1 MLFNSYQFLLVF
13 LPVALLL
20 YRFADR
26 FPGARVPSLLGLS
39 LVFYG
44 YWDWRFLALIVP
56 SILINWFAASLFLAT
71 KRTAFI
77 FAAITVDLAVLALF
91 KYSAFVLD
99 NIYGATD
106 RQLWTLELAL
116 PLGIS
121 FFTFHHIMYLVD
133 LRRGIAPPVSLSK
146 YALYIAFFPQV
157 LAGPLVRW
165 SEVMPQFGGS
175 AFAPGWERR
184 WSSGITFIIIGLA
197 EKVLLGDALA
207 LVTVPIFAQAESGQ
221 LVAGQS
227 WAALV
232 GFSFQIFFDFCG
244 YTDIAIGTALLF
256 GIQLPPNFDG
266 PYRATSLRDFWRR
279 WHMTLSRFL
288 RDYLYIP
295 LGGNRRGLPRQ
306 AAALLVTFALGGLW
320 HGAGWNFVI
329 WGLLHGTGLT
339 AGVLWRR
346 FLGPMP
352 ALLGW
357 LLTYGYVVL
366 AWAFF
371 RSSSFSGAVQLI
383 EGLSGW
389 PPHNGLRTVATAA
402 FCAIVLP
409 PSHAIVA
416 RATRS
421 GNRVVAALLAVA
433 LVLVML
439 KMRDAGSYEFIYFRF

>member
-1 MLFNSYQFLLVF
+1 M
-13 LPVALLL
+13 
-20 YRFADR
+20 
-26 FPGARVPSLLGLS
+26 PSLLGLS

-44 YWDWRFLALIVP
+44 YWDWRFLALLVP

-71 KRTAFI
+71 RRSAFI
-77 FAAITVDLAVLALF
+77 FAAISVDLAVLGLF

-99 NIYGATD
+99 NIYGATG
-106 RQLWTLELAL
+106 RQLGTMELAL

-133 LRRGIAPPVSLSK
+133 LRRGIAPPVSLRK

-184 WSSGITFIIIGLA
+184 WSGGITFIIIGLA

-207 LVTVPIFAQAESGQ
+207 LVTAPIFAHAESGQ

-227 WAALV
+227 WAALL

-256 GIQLPPNFDG
+256 GIRLPLNFDG

-295 LGGNRRGLPRQ
+295 LGGNRYGLPRQ

-320 HGAGWNFVI
+320 HGAGWNFII
-329 WGLLHGTGLT
+329 WGLLHGIGLT
-339 AGVLWRR
+339 AGVLCRR
-346 FLGPMP
+346 FLAPMP

-357 LLTYGYVVL
+357 LLTYGYVAL

-371 RSSSFSGAVQLI
+371 RSSSFSGAVRLI

-389 PPHNGLRTVATAA
+389 PPHNGLRTVAIAA

-409 PSHAIVA
+409 PSHAVVA